1 MILRRSQKVFFL
13 RLAKDAMW
21 VKEGL
26 AWVGWAGTLLD
37 PKTVRTERHWFIF
50 YMAIIIGHFSFSSLW
65 RWPTR
70 GAKSANAPC
79 CAAPL
84 FFAHVPVRNLV
95 HVPNI
100 KMDQSS
106 TVVFHIIK
114 TKNQKKKRTKFNTL
128 LTGKT
133 KK

>member
-1 MILRRSQKVFFL
+1 
-13 RLAKDAMW
+13 MW

-70 GAKSANAPC
+70 GAKSASALIHVSWWC
-79 CAAPL
+79 CRAMGRPWWPYGPFL
-84 FFAHVPVRNLV
+84 GR
-95 HVPNI
+95 
-100 KMDQSS
+100 S
-106 TVVFHIIK
+106 
-114 TKNQKKKRTKFNTL
+114 
-128 LTGKT
+128 
-133 KK
+133 